1 MRGRSCGQREAALLR
16 RSPHNLAPTRAGP
29 LCPALLSERAAVR
42 AGALPSRAS
51 CVPWRGGGSAPCAA
65 LSNPAGRASRR
76 TRRRALARQALRE
89 NMKNTLIRDD
99 VKRGPQPYA
108 ERGGEVK
115 KFQ

>member
-16 RSPHNLAPTRAGP
+16 RSPHKLAPTRAGP

-65 LSNPAGRASRR
+65 LSNPAGRAWQR
-76 TRRRALARQALRE
+76 TRERALARQALRE
-89 NMKNTLIRDD
+89 NMKNTLIREDA
-99 VKRGPQPYA
+99 KRGRILMPD
-108 ERGGEVK
+108 RGGEVK
-115 KFQ
+115 KLH